1 MVSRYVRYVVLTR
14 VSWHDMDCPVSDVCC
29 KPRLHATVQLW
40 AGYGCHVGQHLCH
53 CHCAYVPQALS
64 PAIFTLKRAIHGFLW
79 VWGSSPLSF
88 YIYCFIWENKN
99 MERVRELIFFAYWIS
114 DKVVSYL
121 LFLDL
126 MENHQG
132 LKSEKNLLLY
142 QYMYMMTFMKMVFI
156 W

>member
-1 MVSRYVRYVVLTR
+1 
-14 VSWHDMDCPVSDVCC
+14 
-29 KPRLHATVQLW
+29 
-40 AGYGCHVGQHLCH
+40 
-53 CHCAYVPQALS
+53 
-64 PAIFTLKRAIHGFLW
+64 
-79 VWGSSPLSF
+79 
-88 YIYCFIWENKN
+88 

-126 MENHQG
+126 MGKHQG

-142 QYMYMMTFMKMVFI
+142 QYMYMMTLMKMVFI

>member
-1 MVSRYVRYVVLTR
+1 
-14 VSWHDMDCPVSDVCC
+14 
-29 KPRLHATVQLW
+29 
-40 AGYGCHVGQHLCH
+40 
-53 CHCAYVPQALS
+53 
-64 PAIFTLKRAIHGFLW
+64 
-79 VWGSSPLSF
+79 
-88 YIYCFIWENKN
+88 

>member
-1 MVSRYVRYVVLTR
+1 
-14 VSWHDMDCPVSDVCC
+14 
-29 KPRLHATVQLW
+29 
-40 AGYGCHVGQHLCH
+40 
-53 CHCAYVPQALS
+53 
-64 PAIFTLKRAIHGFLW
+64 
-79 VWGSSPLSF
+79 
-88 YIYCFIWENKN
+88 

-126 MENHQG
+126 MGKHQG